1 MNWENTYRLPFLC
14 TTETKL
20 RVFQFIFLHRRIAT
34 NDFLFKIGLKQAD
47 SCSFCGEF
55 TETLAHLFWYCS
67 YTQKFWKDISQWIT
81 QNTTLNKSIAF
92 SALICLGL
100 IDNISDLLLH
110 HLFLIAKRY
119 FYTCKLNICNP
130 ALQVYIQTVMNSME
144 IEKEIASNNNNMS
157 SFKSKWIPLKL
168 CHSDK

>member
-20 RVFQFIFLHRRIAT
+20 RVFQFMFLHRRIAT

-67 YTQKFWKDISQWIT
+67 YTQK
-81 QNTTLNKSIAF
+81 
-92 SALICLGL
+92 
-100 IDNISDLLLH
+100 LLLLLGPFLVDSGRMFGLVYSPWERVTTSH
-110 HLFLIAKRY
+110 HRSLVSLFFL
-119 FYTCKLNICNP
+119 LNG
-130 ALQVYIQTVMNSME
+130 TVLSLVSLLFPTMLFSG
-144 IEKEIASNNNNMS
+144 
-157 SFKSKWIPLKL
+157 
-168 CHSDK
+168 